1 MLKELSEP
9 NLFTA
14 KAIRKLLIPLIF
26 EQLLLVLVTLVDTM
40 LLSGISE
47 AALGAYSLVGSIN
60 QLLTQLFL
68 AIGSGGSIIAAQY
81 LGNRD
86 RKGAENTATQA
97 ALMVLAISTLIALP
111 VMLLNG
117 PIIRLLYPGVH
128 PSIHN
133 YAKQYLLLSA
143 LSYPL
148 YALYHNGA
156 SMLYAQGFSKLSMV
170 TSILMYLARILMNFL
185 FIRVWHMDIQGA
197 GLSTIFSRVLGAA
210 LATWFLMDQQ
220 APIHYTSPLKLAI
233 QPGTIRRIVKVA
245 LPSGIENIIFL
256 TSKLLIGI
264 MIAGYSSAMIAA
276 NAAANTISSYI
287 SVPANAINLATITI
301 VSQCIGARRGEEAK
315 KATRNLQAA
324 TYASLLLTC
333 TLVAIFVDPLIT
345 MLHLTPEAFA
355 HTREIVLVYCLVSVF
370 LWAPSFGLPNS
381 LRAAGDNRYVMFAA
395 VFSVVVIRVGGS
407 LVLGNWLG
415 LQVQGIWYAM
425 YLDWMVR
432 SVFFIKRFLSGKWMQ
447 HRLV

>member
-1 MLKELSEP
+1 VLKELSEP

-47 AALGAYSLVGSIN
+47 AALGAYSLVDSIN

-117 PIIRLLYPGVH
+117 PITRLLYPGVH

-220 APIHYTSPLKLAI
+220 APIHYTIKLAI
-233 QPGTIRRIVKVA
+233 QPGTIRRIVRVA

-355 HTREIVLVYCLVSVF
+355 HTREIVLVYCLVSFF

-381 LRAAGDNRYVMFAA
+381 LRAAGDNRYVMYAA

>member
-1 MLKELSEP
+1 VLKKLPEP

-14 KAIRKLLIPLIF
+14 KAIRKLLIPLLF
-26 EQLLLVLVTLVDTM
+26 EQMLLVLVTLVDTM

-47 AALGAYSLVGSIN
+47 AALGAYSLVDSIN

-68 AIGSGGSIIAAQY
+68 AVGAGGSIVAAQY
-81 LGNRD
+81 LGSRD

-97 ALMVLAISTLIALP
+97 AIMVLAISALIALP
-111 VMLLNG
+111 VILLNG
-117 PIIRLLYPGVH
+117 PILKLLYPGVDQ
-128 PSIHN
+128 SIHN

-148 YALYHNGA
+148 YALYNNGA
-156 SMLYAQGFSKLSMV
+156 RMLCAQGYSKLSMM
-170 TSILMYLARILMNFL
+170 TSILMYTARILMNFL

-220 APIHYTSPLKLAI
+220 SPIHYTRPLKLTI
-233 QPGTIRRIVKVA
+233 QTDTIRRIVSVA

-256 TSKLLIGI
+256 TSKLVIGI

-276 NAAANTISSYI
+276 NAAANTISCYI

-301 VSQCIGARRGEEAK
+301 VSQCIGAKRAEEAK

-333 TLVAIFVDPLIT
+333 SLVAIFIDPLIR
-345 MLHLTPEAFA
+345 MLHLSPEAYA
-355 HTREIVLVYCLVSVF
+355 HTRQITLVYCLVSFF

-381 LRAAGDNRYVMFAA
+381 LRAAGDNRYVMYAA
-395 VFSVVVIRVGGS
+395 VFSVVIVRVGGS

-425 YLDWMVR
+425 YLDWLVR
-432 SVFFIKRFLSGKWMQ
+432 SIFFIKRFLSGKWMQ

>member
-1 MLKELSEP
+1 M
-9 NLFTA
+9 NF
-14 KAIRKLLIPLIF
+14 LIF

-47 AALGAYSLVGSIN
+47 AALGAYSLVDSIN

-210 LATWFLMDQQ
+210 LATWFLMDQHK
-220 APIHYTSPLKLAI
+220 PIHYTRPFRLRFEQGTLK
-233 QPGTIRRIVKVA
+233 RIFSVA
-245 LPSGIENIIFL
+245 LPGGLENIIFL
-256 TSKLLIGI
+256 ACKLIIGM
-264 MIAGYSSAMIAA
+264 MIAPLPAM
-276 NAAANTISSYI
+276 
-287 SVPANAINLATITI
+287 
-301 VSQCIGARRGEEAK
+301 
-315 KATRNLQAA
+315 
-324 TYASLLLTC
+324 LLDM
-333 TLVAIFVDPLIT
+333 ALI
-345 MLHLTPEAFA
+345 LN
-355 HTREIVLVYCLVSVF
+355 VGVSV
-370 LWAPSFGLPNS
+370 L
-381 LRAAGDNRYVMFAA
+381 
-395 VFSVVVIRVGGS
+395 I
-407 LVLGNWLG
+407 
-415 LQVQGIWYAM
+415 VQ
-425 YLDWMVR
+425 
-432 SVFFIKRFLSGKWMQ
+432 
-447 HRLV
+447 